1 MFGAETLV
9 CALPVIGRDQFQ
21 RSSHSDSFSAKAA
34 LRSFNNQAFVPL
46 SRDDDLSFEQ
56 LIDFRALLLR
66 LPVTMQ
72 APEVGETLTII
83 LPFAIRCSKIVLDR

>member
-1 MFGAETLV
+1 
-9 CALPVIGRDQFQ
+9 
-21 RSSHSDSFSAKAA
+21 
-34 LRSFNNQAFVPL
+34 VPL